1 MLKDHVH
8 HLRRLTDMAGAALR
22 PPPGAGR
29 IAAAL
34 TLGVVVH
41 VLFAAAVL
49 AMMLAMAFG
58 MSRSLGAV
66 PWPWAGLA
74 NVALVVQ
81 FPLVHSFLL
90 TGRGGK
96 LLARLW
102 PGAHGGTVA
111 SSTFALIASAQLLA
125 LFALWTPTGIVWW
138 QADGALWWGILAVY
152 GLSWVLVVL
161 TTWDAGIEVQSGAL
175 GWMSLLARRKP
186 VYPDMPETGTFRV
199 VRQPIYLSFALTL
212 WLVPTWTPDQLF
224 LALCYTA
231 YCVLAPRR
239 KEARFAAR
247 YGDRFAAYRARTP
260 YMNPFAR
267 RKDVTDDQPQ
277 QP

>member
-1 MLKDHVH
+1 MH
-8 HLRRLTDMAGAALR
+8 HIRRLADLIGAALR
-22 PPPGAGR
+22 PPAGAGR
-29 IAAAL
+29 IATAL
-34 TLGVVVH
+34 GLGLAVH
-41 VLFAAAVL
+41 TLFAAAVL

-58 MSRSLGAV
+58 MSRSLGSV
-66 PWPWAGLA
+66 PWPWAALA
-74 NVALVVQ
+74 NLALVLQ

-111 SSTFALIASAQLLA
+111 TSTFALIASVQLLA

-138 QADGALWWGILAVY
+138 QAQGALWSGILVVY
-152 GLSWVLVVL
+152 GLSWFLVVL

-175 GWMSLLARRKP
+175 GWMSLMAKRKP

-224 LALCYTA
+224 LALSYTA
-231 YCVLAPRR
+231 YCVLAPIR
-239 KEARFAAR
+239 KERRFAAR
-247 YGDRFAAYRARTP
+247 YGDRFAAYKSRTP
-260 YMNPFAR
+260 YMNPFSRPEPKA
-267 RKDVTDDQPQ
+267 DDQPQ
-277 QP
+277 QS